1 MVESLGEE
9 DVSEQ
14 GSQVKAGIGGTSWS
28 GVDGRM
34 VLGTQ
39 RGWWWLAV
47 EAVPGE
53 PSGGAASSV
62 LDWEGF
68 PDNVTRQAESHRG
81 WTCRRH

>member
-34 VLGTQ
+34 VLGT
-39 RGWWWLAV
+39 
-47 EAVPGE
+47 
-53 PSGGAASSV
+53 
-62 LDWEGF
+62 
-68 PDNVTRQAESHRG
+68 
-81 WTCRRH
+81 